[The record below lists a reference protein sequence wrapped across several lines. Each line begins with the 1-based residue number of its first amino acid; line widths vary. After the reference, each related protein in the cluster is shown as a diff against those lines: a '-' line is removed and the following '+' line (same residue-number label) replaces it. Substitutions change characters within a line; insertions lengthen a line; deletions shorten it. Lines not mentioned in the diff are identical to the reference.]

1 VRNRILAGGFLF
13 LLLWAGSSSGQTP
26 ASSATSVPSIAA
38 LRTTARI
45 VVDGHLDEPD
55 WQTAQPATDFTQR
68 DPDEGKP
75 ATERTEIRILYDD
88 NAVYVGARM
97 FDHEPSR
104 IARRLTRRDAD
115 PGGIADFIIVGFD
128 PHHDH
133 LTGVYFEVSAAGSL
147 RDAVMFN
154 DSDEDGSWDG
164 VWDAAVSIDDRGWTA
179 EMRIPLSQ
187 LRFSAADHQTWGLN
201 AVRYIQRRN
210 EEDWWAFIPKKESA
224 IISKCGHLM
233 GLDGVRGRRHL
244 DLLPY
249 GRATADTNATAQ
261 PGDPFTHG
269 TARTGGIG
277 LDVKWGVTS
286 NMTVDAAVNPD
297 FGQVEVDPA
306 VVNLTAFETFFDEK
320 RPFFIEGSESFQNF
334 GGNGPSEHYGF
345 NRANPTLFYSR
356 RIGRPPQGHADGDF
370 VDQPSASTILGAA
383 KLTGKTA
390 SRWTINVID
399 AVTSREWAK
408 TADGTMRGRVEVEP
422 LTNYMAARV
431 RRDIGTR
438 AGLGMLT
445 TLVAR
450 DLRTPDLQSRLGAEA
465 FIVGG
470 DGYLFLDSGRDYV
483 VAGAFSGS
491 VVSGSSDVIS
501 RLERSSA
508 RYFQRPDASHLVF
521 NPTARSLS
529 GWNLQL
535 DFNRNT
541 GDLRP
546 NASFW
551 AVSPGYEVNDIGFMS
566 TADRSGMHA
575 VLTWRKPRPDR
586 FSRDR
591 QLVVAKWYT
600 WNFARE
606 KTSDGIFAGA
616 GVMFRNYWSASAS
629 LVGFFGGYDDRL
641 TRGGPMMWSPAGTS
655 YAASIG
661 SDNRKPVV
669 LSLGGDY
676 GASVSGSWSGGAT
689 ATVTL
694 KPTPS
699 LSITAGPSI
708 SRGLT
713 AAQYVSSVRDAAAV
727 ATYGARYVFG
737 EIGQTELSMTTRAN
751 LIFTPRVS
759 LQIYAQPL
767 LSVGRYSGFKEAA
780 KPRTF
785 SFNRYGVDVGSI
797 AFDPAAG
804 SYTVNPSAAGSSPF
818 SFPNP
823 DFNFKSLRVNS
834 VFRWE
839 FKPGSTLFL
848 VWTQQREDY
857 ARPGR
862 FDFSADVSSL
872 MRAPADNVVMVKLSY
887 WFTR

>member
-1 VRNRILAGGFLF
+1 
-13 LLLWAGSSSGQTP
+13 
-26 ASSATSVPSIAA
+26 VPSVGA
-38 LRTTARI
+38 LRTTGRI

-55 WQTAQPATDFTQR
+55 WQRAQPATDFTQR

-75 ATERTEIRILYDD
+75 ATERTEIRVLYDD
-88 NAVYVGARM
+88 DALYVGARM
-97 FDHEPSR
+97 LDHEPAR

-115 PGGIADFIIVGFD
+115 PAGIADFIVVGFD

-133 LTGVYFEVSAAGSL
+133 LTGAYFVVTAAGSL

-164 VWDAAVSIDDRGWTA
+164 VWNAAVSIDNRGWTA

-201 AVRYIQRRN
+201 AVRYIQRLN

-224 IISKCGHLM
+224 IISKCGHLT

-249 GRATADTNATAQ
+249 GRAKADANATVQ
-261 PGDPFTHG
+261 PGDPFTDG

-277 LDVKWGVTS
+277 LDAKWGVTS

-306 VVNLTAFETFFDEK
+306 VVNLTAFETFFEEK

-334 GGNGPSEHYGF
+334 GRNGASEHFGF
-345 NRANPTLFYSR
+345 DRENPTLFYSR
-356 RIGRPPQGHADGDF
+356 RIGRPPQGQAHGEF
-370 VDQPSASTILGAA
+370 VDQPSATTILGAA

-390 SRWTINVID
+390 SRWTIGVID
-399 AVTSREWAK
+399 AVTSREWAR
-408 TADGTMRGRVEVEP
+408 TADGSARGRVEVEP

-431 RRDIGTR
+431 RRDIGAR

-445 TLVAR
+445 TLVTR
-450 DLRTPDLQSRLGAEA
+450 DLRTPDLQGRLAAEA

-470 DGYLFLDSGRDYV
+470 DGHLFLNTGRDYV
-483 VAGAFSGS
+483 VAGAFSAS
-491 VVSGSSDVIS
+491 LVSGTSDAIS

-508 RYFQRPDASHLVF
+508 RYFQRPHASHVVF

-535 DFNRNT
+535 DFNKNT

-551 AVSPGYEVNDIGFMS
+551 AVSPGYEVNDTGFMA

-575 VLTWRKPRPDR
+575 ALTWRKPTPDR

-591 QLVVAKWYT
+591 QLAVAKWYT
-600 WNFARE
+600 WNFAHE
-606 KTSDGIFAGA
+606 KTSDGIYAGA
-616 GVMFRNYWSASAS
+616 SVTFRNYWSAGTS
-629 LVGFFGGYDDRL
+629 LIALFGACDDRL
-641 TRGGPMMWSPAGTS
+641 TRGGPMMWSPGGAHYS
-655 YAASIG
+655 ASID
-661 SDNRKPVV
+661 SDSRKLVV
-669 LSLGGDY
+669 LSVNGDY
-676 GASVSGSWSGGAT
+676 GTSASGNWNGGAT

-708 SRGLT
+708 SRGLNV
-713 AAQYVSSVRDAAAV
+713 AQYVSAVADAAAV
-727 ATYGARYVFG
+727 ATYGTRYVFG
-737 EIGQTELSMTTRAN
+737 EIGRTEVSMTTRAN
-751 LIFTPRVS
+751 FIFTPRTS

-780 KPRTF
+780 EPRTF

-804 SYTVNPSAAGSSPF
+804 SYTVNPSEAGGGSPF
-818 SFPNP
+818 SFANP
-823 DFNFKSLRVNS
+823 DFNFKSLRLNT

-848 VWTQQREDY
+848 VWTQQREDQ

-872 MRAPADNVVMVKLSY
+872 MRAPADNVVMVKVSY